1 MPPGNLNC
9 NNASIQLNGTPS
21 SQGPNFDYLWTA
33 KEGGHIVSGDTTLT
47 PVVDSIGKYFLK
59 VTNTDNGCTA
69 LDSVVVNQSP
79 TVTANISGFT
89 NVSCNGGSNGSA
101 TVSGAG
107 GNGTFSYLWSNGETT
122 ASVTGL
128 AAGTYIAVVTDGENC
143 TASASATITQPNT
156 LLPNAS
162 ATGET
167 ANGANNGTATANP
180 SGGTPGYMYAWSN
193 GETTQTITN
202 LAPGSYTVNVT
213 DLNGCTAIQ
222 TVTVNAFGCS
232 LGATA
237 STTNVTCNGANN
249 GTATVTLTGAVN
261 PVSYAWSNGAS
272 TQSVSNLAPATYTV
286 SILDGN
292 NCPAVLS
299 VSISEPPV
307 LSANASATGV
317 TANGATD
324 GTATANPTG
333 GTPGYT
339 YLWSNNETT
348 QTITGLAPGPYGVV
362 VTDGNGCTSVQVVT
376 VAAFNCALSA
386 VISSANVLCFGAAD
400 GQATI
405 AVSNGTLPY
414 TYLWSN
420 GSSTQ
425 TVANL
430 PAGTYTAIAT
440 DAAGC
445 AISQSVNI
453 TQPAPLVA
461 TLIAV
466 QNVLCPHDL
475 NGGAEIAVTGG
486 SLPYLFTWPG
496 GNMGNLGVG
505 SYTVSVSD
513 ANDCTT
519 TVSFDIVA
527 TDDEGPTLSCPT
539 NIQACGEGVVNYGI
553 PTTADNCGLVG
564 TPVVISGPASGSIF
578 DLGITSS
585 ISSC

>member
-1 MPPGNLNC
+1 MQNIAPPGASASVDGQLNCIIDIVQLLGNSPLAPNVTYLWTGHNFSSNLQNPLTDTAGTYTLIVTGNANGCTSSAVATVVINTVAPFDSIVPPGNLNC

-59 VTNTDNGCTA
+59 VINTDNGCTA
-69 LDSVVVNQSP
+69 LDSVVVGQSP

-101 TVSGAG
+101 TVAGAG

-339 YLWSNNETT
+339 YLWSNSETS
-348 QTITGLAPGPYGVV
+348 QTIMGLASGAYTVV
-362 VTDGNGCTSVQVVT
+362 VTDANGCTKR
-376 VAAFNCALSA
+376 
-386 VISSANVLCFGAAD
+386 ANRKC
-400 GQATI
+400 
-405 AVSNGTLPY
+405 
-414 TYLWSN
+414 
-420 GSSTQ
+420 
-425 TVANL
+425 
-430 PAGTYTAIAT
+430 
-440 DAAGC
+440 C
-445 AISQSVNI
+445 
-453 TQPAPLVA
+453 
-461 TLIAV
+461 
-466 QNVLCPHDL
+466 
-475 NGGAEIAVTGG
+475 
-486 SLPYLFTWPG
+486 SL
-496 GNMGNLGVG
+496 
-505 SYTVSVSD
+505 
-513 ANDCTT
+513 
-519 TVSFDIVA
+519 
-527 TDDEGPTLSCPT
+527 
-539 NIQACGEGVVNYGI
+539 
-553 PTTADNCGLVG
+553 
-564 TPVVISGPASGSIF
+564 
-578 DLGITSS
+578 
-585 ISSC
+585 